1 MAARDYVPS
10 MPQFIAAGEGS
21 RIWDADGREYID
33 YMCSWGPIIL
43 GHHHPVVE
51 AAAEA
56 QRRQGDCLSGPG
68 PVLVELAELFVAT
81 VPHAD
86 WAMFAKNGTDVTTLS
101 LMVARAHT
109 RKRAILAAA
118 GSYHGAAPWC
128 NPWPRGLLAED
139 KAHIHYFR
147 YNDLESARAAAAEVG
162 DDLAGVIVTPFR
174 HDAGHDQEDV
184 DPSFARGLRALCDAT
199 GAALIL
205 DDVRAGLRL
214 DPGGAGSRSA
224 CVPT

>member
-1 MAARDYVPS
+1 M
-10 MPQFIAAGEGS
+10 
-21 RIWDADGREYID
+21 
-33 YMCSWGPIIL
+33 
-43 GHHHPVVE
+43 
-51 AAAEA
+51 
-56 QRRQGDCLSGPG
+56 
-68 PVLVELAELFVAT
+68 LVELAELFVAT
-81 VPHAD
+81 VPHTD

-118 GSYHGAAPWC
+118 VV
-128 NPWPRGLLAED
+128 PRGRSVVQSVAAWAARRGQGPHPLLPVQ
-139 KAHIHYFR
+139 R
-147 YNDLESARAAAAEVG
+147 PARAPGAAAAEVG
-162 DDLAGVIVTPFR
+162 DGLAGVIVTPFR

-199 GAALIL
+199 GTALIL

-214 DPGGAGSRSA
+214 DPGEAGSRSA